1 MPTMSVSMVRMAVPM
16 KSTTKPHMTARWKT
30 PAKRSRLATVAPVA
44 AEIRPR
50 RAFWTKSA
58 GGRKRSSARPRRY
71 LRTLSP
77 RPTKKTIVTSRVRR
91 EKTTSPAVPSP
102 SKTSRV
108 TDRSNIWAGS
118 SAAQALGQRRHDLE
132 DVGHRPVVGDTEDR
146 CVRVRVDGHDQLGVA
161 HPLQVL
167 RRAADTE
174 REVQLRFHPQAGLA
188 DLACPRQPARVGH
201 RTRGGDGTPH
211 PRRPPPRQPP
221 RFR

>member
-30 PAKRSRLATVAPVA
+30 PAKRSRVA
-44 AEIRPR
+44 
-50 RAFWTKSA
+50 
-58 GGRKRSSARPRRY
+58 
-71 LRTLSP
+71 
-77 RPTKKTIVTSRVRR
+77 
-91 EKTTSPAVPSP
+91 
-102 SKTSRV
+102 
-108 TDRSNIWAGS
+108 DRSNIWAGS

-174 REVQLRFHPQAGLA
+174 REVQLRFQPQAGLA
-188 DLACPRQPARVGH
+188 DLACPRQPARV
-201 RTRGGDGTPH
+201 
-211 PRRPPPRQPP
+211 
-221 RFR
+221 